1 MLDKSPP
8 TGHPH
13 GIVPERSPRSPL
25 ALVVILAAG
34 CAGAHETGSD
44 DAAAPP
50 VADAAPDFPDAAPDD
65 GSPDR
70 PGSPAEPTDARR
82 PTVDAAPTRDAA
94 RPPPRLDASASAP
107 DASRP
112 PPAPTD
118 AAPGPAPERRPIVFV
133 HGINGSHADFDVMVG
148 RFVDAGWPRD
158 WLVALDYPD
167 PAWGCNA
174 DNGAFLD
181 QTVERLRRDTG
192 ARTVDVIAHS
202 MGALSSRYYLQRL
215 GGHEVVAHYVT
226 LGGLHHGNQ
235 WSCLNPLPVCVWQE
249 LCPTNPF
256 LSDINGDADAPG
268 TPVAVCICSSSDET
282 SDLET
287 CVFEPMENIQVDGP
301 THSGPTGVLEHEITW
316 PIVLEV
322 IGRPVADAQ

>member
-13 GIVPERSPRSPL
+13 GIVPERSPPKPRSPSSSSSPP
-25 ALVVILAAG
+25 AAPVRTKP
-34 CAGAHETGSD
+34 ARTTRPR
-44 DAAAPP
+44 PP

-82 PTVDAAPTRDAA
+82 PTADAAPDAEMPRALRRAWTRAPRHRTPRA
-94 RPPPRLDASASAP
+94 RPPLR
-107 DASRP
+107 R
-112 PPAPTD
+112 TRR
-118 AAPGPAPERRPIVFV
+118 PGPAPERRPIVFV

-215 GGHEVVAHYVT
+215 GRARGRRPLRHAGGPAPRQPVVVPQSPAGLCLAGAVSDQPVPVGH
-226 LGGLHHGNQ
+226 Q
-235 WSCLNPLPVCVWQE
+235 RRR
-249 LCPTNPF
+249 
-256 LSDINGDADAPG
+256 
-268 TPVAVCICSSSDET
+268 
-282 SDLET
+282 
-287 CVFEPMENIQVDGP
+287 
-301 THSGPTGVLEHEITW
+301 
-316 PIVLEV
+316 
-322 IGRPVADAQ
+322 GRAGHPRGRVHLFQLR